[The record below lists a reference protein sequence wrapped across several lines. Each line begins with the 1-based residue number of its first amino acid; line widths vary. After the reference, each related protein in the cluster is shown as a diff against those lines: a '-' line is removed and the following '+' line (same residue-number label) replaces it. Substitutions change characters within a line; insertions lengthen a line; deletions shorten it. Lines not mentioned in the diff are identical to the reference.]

1 MDSPTQIR
9 FESTRLRK
17 SPVVYDPTTSLAR
30 FERDMKSDRERRYA
44 WSERRARRKLNKERH
59 SGRCETIED

>member
-30 FERDMKSDRERRYA
+30 FERDMRSDRERRYA
-44 WSERRARRKLNKERH
+44 WSERRARRKVCSTKGPTRSE
-59 SGRCETIED
+59 

>member
-1 MDSPTQIR
+1 MEPTQIR

-30 FERDMKSDRERRYA
+30 FERVTTYLTHHVD
-44 WSERRARRKLNKERH
+44 L
-59 SGRCETIED
+59 

>member
-1 MDSPTQIR
+1 MEPAQIR

-44 WSERRARRKLNKERH
+44 WAERRARRKHERKK
-59 SGRCETIED
+59 

>member
-1 MDSPTQIR
+1 MDSPTPIR

-17 SPVVYDPTTSLAR
+17 SPVVYDPTTSLSR

-44 WSERRARRKLNKERH
+44 WAERRARKRLTERKER
-59 SGRCETIED
+59 